1 MMRYFLSVIFI
12 FVFVFQGF
20 CQRIKTESGDISILK
35 GEKELAVS
43 FSYDSI
49 KVHGYDTETEFVKV
63 KAQLREKHEPGSGA
77 VFEKAWFADREA
89 FYEPLFIEDINKA
102 LPQKRHI
109 NLVKNNP
116 KAKYNL
122 HIETLWVYPGYN
134 VGFSHPAKI
143 DVALKVY
150 EINNPE
156 NVIWQSQTPI
166 RIQAK
171 AAPYKREL
179 RIGAAYKELGI
190 LMSWYFKKRLK

>member
-1 MMRYFLSVIFI
+1 MLQSY
-12 FVFVFQGF
+12 G
-20 CQRIKTESGDISILK
+20 QRIKTLSGDITVLA
-35 GEKELAVS
+35 GEKELSVT

-49 KVHGYDTETEFVKV
+49 KVHGYDTEAEFVKD
-63 KAQLREKHEPGSGA
+63 KAQIRDSHEPGSGA
-77 VFEKAWFADREA
+77 VFENAWFADREA
-89 FYEPLFIEDINKA
+89 VYEPLFIEDINKA
-102 LPQKRHI
+102 LPKKRQI

-122 HIETLWVYPGYN
+122 HVETLWAFPGYN
-134 VGFSHPAKI
+134 VGWSHPAKI

-156 NVIWQSQTPI
+156 NVVWQSQAPI

-171 AAPYKREL
+171 VAPYKREL

-190 LMSWYFKKRLK
+190 LLSWYFKKKLK